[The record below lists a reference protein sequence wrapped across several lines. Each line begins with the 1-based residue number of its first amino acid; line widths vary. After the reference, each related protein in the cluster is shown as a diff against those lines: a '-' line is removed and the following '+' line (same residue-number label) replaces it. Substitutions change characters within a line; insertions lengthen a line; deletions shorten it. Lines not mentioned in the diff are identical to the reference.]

1 MIPFFS
7 VGIGRIEYELLIAVV
22 IVVGNCLS
30 SFRDAPAQ
38 SVPFFHRVADRSI
51 RSLNYDLTRIVKI
64 DIRVLR
70 YKAVKIL

>member
-1 MIPFFS
+1 M
-7 VGIGRIEYELLIAVV
+7 GIGRIEYELLIAVV

-38 SVPFFHRVADRSI
+38 SVPLFHRIANRSI
-51 RSLNYDLTRIVKI
+51 RSLNYDLARIMKI

-70 YKAVKIL
+70 YKAVKVF